1 MTGQSIDIIALMLG
15 IDADHYK
22 RLEDG
27 EHPSD
32 TLLRRISTV
41 YNWNYQDLLAVLKS
55 SQALSFQPAQVGM
68 PYLGASAQ
76 VSRVKKIFREME
88 EVFPLIPD
96 EDKLFVI
103 SQLELVRDSMR
114 RHQKAS

>member
-1 MTGQSIDIIALMLG
+1 
-15 IDADHYK
+15 
-22 RLEDG
+22 
-27 EHPSD
+27 
-32 TLLRRISTV
+32 
-41 YNWNYQDLLAVLKS
+41 
-55 SQALSFQPAQVGM
+55 M
-68 PYLGASAQ
+68 PYLGASGQ

-96 EDKLFVI
+96 EDKQFVI